1 MKPMWTYSIEFEYNT
16 EEGVKYGSTMVSAD
30 DARKAVELFFGNNQ
44 GADIRE
50 MRRVRHD

>member
-1 MKPMWTYSIEFEYNT
+1 MWTYSIEFEEYDA
-16 EEGVKYGSTMVSAD
+16 EGGVKYGSTMVSAD
-30 DARKAVELFFGNNQ
+30 NARKAVELFFDNNQ

>member
-1 MKPMWTYSIEFEYNT
+1 MWTYSIEFEYDT

-30 DARKAVELFFGNNQ
+30 DAHEAVELFFGNKQ
-44 GADIRE
+44 GVDIRE